1 MNEFEGVDIE
11 KSNSLTSLISRQIL
25 ECVIIMLS
33 YLLRQKQ
40 YISLDQFNSKSPDAK
55 TRQNVTDTFG
65 YSPKDRFNF
74 SQMHEGFVKILCG
87 SKIIAG
93 HVAK

>member
-1 MNEFEGVDIE
+1 MDIE
-11 KSNSLTSLISRQIL
+11 RSTNYILNYISLISRQIL
-25 ECVIIMLS
+25 EWVIIMLL
-33 YLLRQKQ
+33 YLLRQKR
-40 YISLDQFNSKSPDAK
+40 YVSLDQFNSKSPDAK

>member
-1 MNEFEGVDIE
+1 MDIE
-11 KSNSLTSLISRQIL
+11 RRTNYLTSLISRQIL